1 MNQKTAGKVVS
12 IGPDEILDGAP
23 MQQEHGGVRDL
34 KLVYPETGLDART
47 LCMGLVEIDPGQSS
61 PMHRHNCEEVYYV
74 LAGQGELELE
84 GNRYPLVANGCSLQR
99 PNEIHRVHN
108 TGTETLRLLVIA
120 GIMLV
125 PLWPK
130 WPTETPYE
138 VFEGTTRNATH
149 SD

>member
-1 MNQKTAGKVVS
+1 MSDMSSAKTVT
-12 IGPDEILDGAP
+12 IGPQEILDGAP

-47 LCMGLVEIDPGQSS
+47 LCMGLVEIDPGHSS

-74 LAGQGELELE
+74 LQGQGELELE
-84 GNRYPLVANGCSLQR
+84 GKRYPLVAGGCSLQR
-99 PNEIHRVHN
+99 PNDIHRVHN
-108 TGTETLRLLVIA
+108 TGQETLRLLVIA

-138 VFEGTTRNATH
+138 VFEGSTKNVAA
-149 SD
+149 